1 MSATRIANR
10 YAKALYR
17 LIGEDTNKARAFLD
31 QLQVAMALFDI
42 EPAAKVLVSPVMPQ
56 NLKKKLFDAALT
68 TSQAEPE
75 LHAFIG
81 ALIGAGR
88 VQIYPVFVEAFARLI
103 NEATGVVDADVVTA
117 VAVDPDVVSKLTAS
131 LEKILGTKI
140 HASQQVDPE
149 LLGGFVV
156 RLGNRMIDMSV
167 KTKLEAL
174 SKSAAL

>member
-17 LIGEDTNKARAFLD
+17 ITGQDTKKARACLE
-31 QLQVAMALFDI
+31 QLQAARVLFDI
-42 EPAAKVLVSPVMPQ
+42 EAAERVLVSPVMPKD
-56 NLKKKLFDAALT
+56 LKKKLFDAALD
-68 TSQAEPE
+68 AANAPRE
-75 LHAFIG
+75 LHAFVG

-88 VQIYPVFVEAFARLI
+88 VQIYPVFVRCFSELL
-103 NEATGVVDADVVTA
+103 NEAAGVIDADVVTA
-117 VAVDPDVVSKLTAS
+117 VEMDHAILEKLTAS
-131 LEKILGTKI
+131 LEKILGAKI
-140 HASQQVDPE
+140 HASKHVDPE

>member
-17 LIGEDTNKARAFLD
+17 LTGDDTKKAKVFLE
-31 QLQVAMALFDI
+31 QLQVARALFDI
-42 EPAAKVLVSPVMPQ
+42 EPAAKVLNSPVMPQ
-56 NLKKKLFDAALT
+56 DLKKKLFEAALT
-68 TSQAEPE
+68 TSKAAPE

-81 ALIGAGR
+81 ALISAGR
-88 VQIYPVFVEAFARLI
+88 VQIYPVFVHAFAQLI
-103 NEATGVVDADVVTA
+103 NEAAGVVDAEVVTA
-117 VAVDPDVVSKLTAS
+117 VAVDSDVVAKLTAS
-131 LEKILGTKI
+131 LEKILGAKI

>member
-17 LIGEDTNKARAFLD
+17 LTGGDSNEARLVLEQI
-31 QLQVAMALFDI
+31 QLARALFDI
-42 EPAAKVLVSPVMPQ
+42 ELAAKILLSPVMPKS
-56 NLKKKLFDAALT
+56 LKKKLFDAAL
-68 TSQAEPE
+68 SAAKAQPE
-75 LHAFIG
+75 LHAFVG
-81 ALIGAGR
+81 ELVNAGR
-88 VQIYPVFVEAFARLI
+88 VQLFPLFVDSFAQIL
-103 NEATGVVDADVVTA
+103 NLATGVVNADVVTA
-117 VAVDPDVVSKLTAS
+117 VAIDPTALMALTAS

-140 HASQQVDPE
+140 HTSQHVDPE

-167 KTKLEAL
+167 KTKLDAL